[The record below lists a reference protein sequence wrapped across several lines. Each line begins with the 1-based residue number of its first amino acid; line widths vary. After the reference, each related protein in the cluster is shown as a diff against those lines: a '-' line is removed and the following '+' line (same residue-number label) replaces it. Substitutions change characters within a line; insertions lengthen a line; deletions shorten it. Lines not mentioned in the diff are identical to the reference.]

1 MLLDHL
7 TDAAS
12 FTAMSSNS
20 FFTSSP
26 TVVLPPN
33 QPDQYF
39 VNSHYADRQANAP
52 AINGISPNGLSNA
65 NRFASNGFTPN
76 GLASNATTA
85 TTTPGS
91 LAGRKRSRAD
101 VFDENEGEDDSL
113 ADGSVATPTTE
124 ELNKPRGKP
133 VYGPGMTLIHSED
146 PGYAQCA
153 ESQSG
158 TWVEEGAER
167 KPFQL
172 AHSKRPSVT
181 SRKSQRMNTSAS
193 GPDDLAQLVLP
204 SSMREVTTEPLIDET
219 TRALGISWTRMD
231 SDDVHQIQEKAY
243 SKWIQN
249 HYPGLKDIAIWFE
262 NKGLPAYLVAAFNAY
277 NGQHEYYIFSHDLTE
292 ARLVTTEPS
301 QLIPRLRML
310 PALEL
315 AAPGG
320 CIVAETDPIT
330 AAQNE
335 LNGVQAD
342 MINDNTEHSQANGG
356 CAAHAMEL
364 D

>member
-1 MLLDHL
+1 
-7 TDAAS
+7 
-12 FTAMSSNS
+12 MSSNS

-33 QPDQYF
+33 APNQYF
-39 VNSHYADRQANAP
+39 ANSHYTDHQASAP

-65 NRFASNGFTPN
+65 NGFTPN
-76 GLASNATTA
+76 GTTPNAFTSNGTAAAS
-85 TTTPGS
+85 TPGS

-101 VFDENEGEDDSL
+101 VFDENEGEDDRL
-113 ADGSVATPTTE
+113 GDGSVSTPTTE
-124 ELNKPRGKP
+124 ELKKPRGKP
-133 VYGPGMTLIHSED
+133 VYGPGMTLIYPED
-146 PGYAQCA
+146 PGYDMCA

-158 TWVEEGAER
+158 TWVEERAER

-172 AHSKRPSVT
+172 AHAKRPSVT
-181 SRKSQRMNTSAS
+181 SRKSQRMNTTAS

-204 SSMREVTTEPLIDET
+204 ASMRDVTSEPLIDEA

-231 SDDVHQIQEKAY
+231 SDEAHQIQEKAY

-262 NKGLPAYLVAAFNAY
+262 NKGLPAYLVAALNAY

-320 CIVAETDPIT
+320 CIIAETDPIT

-342 MINDNTEHSQANGG
+342 MINGTADHSQPDGA

>member
-1 MLLDHL
+1 
-7 TDAAS
+7 
-12 FTAMSSNS
+12 MSSNS

-33 QPDQYF
+33 APNQYF
-39 VNSHYADRQANAP
+39 ANGHYADHQSNGP

-65 NRFASNGFTPN
+65 NGFASNGFTSNGTTPNAFTPN
-76 GLASNATTA
+76 GTTA
-85 TTTPGS
+85 ASTPGS

-101 VFDENEGEDDSL
+101 VFDENEGDNRLD
-113 ADGSVATPTTE
+113 DGSVATPTTE
-124 ELNKPRGKP
+124 ELKKPRGKP
-133 VYGPGMTLIHSED
+133 VYGPGMTLIYPED
-146 PGYAQCA
+146 PGYDMCA

-158 TWVEEGAER
+158 TWVEEHAER

-172 AHSKRPSVT
+172 AHAKRPSVT
-181 SRKSQRMNTSAS
+181 SRKSQRMDTTAS

-204 SSMREVTTEPLIDET
+204 PSIREVTSEPLIDEA

-231 SDDVHQIQEKAY
+231 SDEAHQIQERAY

-249 HYPGLKDIAIWFE
+249 HYPGMKDIAIWFE
-262 NKGLPAYLVAAFNAY
+262 NKGLPAYLIAALNAY

-310 PALEL
+310 PALHL
-315 AAPGG
+315 AAPGA
-320 CIVAETDPIT
+320 IIRAETDPIT

-335 LNGVQAD
+335 LNGVQTD
-342 MINDNTEHSQANGG
+342 MINGAGMHSQQPNGA